1 MKKMNILVGPVWLPL
16 IVATASAIRDKIRE
30 KKQDSD
36 LDYSRPVGRCASC
49 GHETYMLKGSL
60 TEEVCS
66 HCGLTRILVLHSK

>member
-49 GHETYMLKGSL
+49 GHKTYMLKGSL